1 MNLKILGMLQI
12 KGQKRRAGL
21 LALAAYAFAIVA
33 GEANASTGVGDTF
46 PSLSGA
52 GLIGGTLPVT
62 VGKVVIVDFWASWC
76 APCKASF
83 PAYGRLN
90 SEFRSAGLVI
100 VAISV
105 DLDKESYLSFAS
117 RYNPNFYVALD
128 PAQRL
133 VGAVSVPTMPTSY
146 LLDRTGRVR
155 YVHAGFH
162 GAGTEQEI
170 RSELVNLLSEKSP

>member
-1 MNLKILGMLQI
+1 MNFKNLSMFQIRSQNRRLILG
-12 KGQKRRAGL
+12 
-21 LALAAYAFAIVA
+21 ALAACSFALFSGGA
-33 GEANASTGVGDTF
+33 HASTGVGDKF

-52 GLIGGTLPVT
+52 GLIGDPPPVT
-62 VGKVVIVDFWASWC
+62 AGKVVIVDFWASWC

-90 SEFRSAGLVI
+90 SEFSSAGLVI

-105 DLDKESYLSFAS
+105 DQDRESYLSFT
-117 RYNPNFYVALD
+117 RRFNPNFYVALD
-128 PAQRL
+128 LAQHL

-162 GAGTEQEI
+162 GPGTEKEI
-170 RSELVNLLSEKSP
+170 RSEAAKLLSEKAP